1 MPKDPPFFWEAH
13 LTQEHWADLPA
24 ELATWYE
31 YNYSLEDRLKRQQV
45 IGEIVP
51 VIREIIVGHL
61 TARQRQVVTLYFVE
75 QHTQVQIAER
85 LHISQPTVSQHLNG
99 KKRNGTKVGGAMRRI
114 RKSIRKEAAR
124 SRGGNEGIKIL
135 LILDAL
141 LDGEVSHRQATKLLG
156 HVV

>member
-13 LTQEHWADLPA
+13 LTQGHWANLPA

-31 YNYSLEDRLKRQQV
+31 YNYSLEDRLKRQQI

-51 VIREIIVGHL
+51 VIREVIASQL
-61 TARQRQVVTLYFVE
+61 TARQEQVVSLYFIG

-85 LHISQPTVSQHLNG
+85 LRISQPTVSQHLNG
-99 KKRNGTKVGGAMRRI
+99 KRRNGKKVGGAMRRI

-124 SRGGNEGIKIL
+124 SRGRDDGIKML

-141 LDGEVSHRQATKLLG
+141 LDDDVSYRAATKLFG
-156 HVV
+156 SVV